1 MARSERDLRD
11 RVRERAVAL
20 DQLRPGWAEGMGL
33 DPDLAHFV
41 QVLSSVTDADP
52 FGERAEPIAAA
63 LADDGVAGS
72 RLLARLHERAPE
84 LTAGP
89 LDRERQFWVATGR
102 TVVAAPDESL
112 VQPVSAD
119 AASKPRDFGLF
130 TSTGALGSLGMWGC
144 YLELH
149 RHSTLFPGPRTAWS
163 LPSARRRG
171 RERGRLGRARPT
183 APARAWRARPPGLGG
198 RIGGGRR
205 RTTQRARRRR
215 CPGLEARVGR
225 RHRRALVLGRGDNGL
240 AALGV
245 RGRAAGAAGPAAR
258 LDRALA
264 RGLRFGAAV
273 AVAGGLLRRQAEED
287 RGQANDDVRHPH
299 VRALVGE
306 TEDPGREREE
316 RAGAD
321 VEQVV

>member
-20 DQLRPGWAEGMGL
+20 DQLQPGWAEGMGL

-130 TSTGALGSLGMWGC
+130 TSTGALGSLGMWAC

-163 LPSARRRG
+163 LPVS
-171 RERGRLGRARPT
+171 P
-183 APARAWRARPPGLGG
+183 
-198 RIGGGRR
+198 
-205 RTTQRARRRR
+205 Q
-215 CPGLEARVGR
+215 ARVEEVASAADWV
-225 RHRRALVLGRGDNGL
+225 ALV
-240 AALGV
+240 
-245 RGRAAGAAGPAAR
+245 
-258 LDRALA
+258 
-264 RGLRFGAAV
+264 
-273 AVAGGLLRRQAEED
+273 Q
-287 RGQANDDVRHPH
+287 RHPH
-299 VRALVGE
+299 EHGGLVHLDWEAVSAEVDGVHLTARAVAAVQGWKLDSAASIVA
-306 TEDPGREREE
+306 PSFW
-316 RAGAD
+316 D
-321 VEQVV
+321 VETTVWLRWAFEDARRAPQGPPRDLIER

>member
-20 DQLRPGWAEGMGL
+20 DQLQPGWAEGMGL

-41 QVLSSVTDADP
+41 RVLSSVPDADP

-112 VQPVSAD
+112 VHPVSAD

-130 TSTGALGSLGMWGC
+130 TSTGALGSP
-144 YLELH
+144 
-149 RHSTLFPGPRTAWS
+149 RH
-163 LPSARRRG
+163 
-171 RERGRLGRARPT
+171 RARHPG
-183 APARAWRARPPGLGG
+183 RHRPPTPLP
-198 RIGGGRR
+198 R
-205 RTTQRARRRR
+205 
-215 CPGLEARVGR
+215 P
-225 RHRRALVLGRGDNGL
+225 
-240 AALGV
+240 
-245 RGRAAGAAGPAAR
+245 P
-258 LDRALA
+258 
-264 RGLRFGAAV
+264 
-273 AVAGGLLRRQAEED
+273 
-287 RGQANDDVRHPH
+287 P
-299 VRALVGE
+299 
-306 TEDPGREREE
+306 P
-316 RAGAD
+316 
-321 VEQVV
+321 